1 MSDYIRANFTIR
13 RTLFLLIFLA
23 CFAVC
28 LAVVLGKIDLNL
40 WQTVLVLLTGLL
52 AYEWAG

>member
-1 MSDYIRANFTIR
+1 MDDYIKSNFTVR
-13 RTLFLLIFLA
+13 RTLFLMIFLA

-28 LAVVLGKIDLNL
+28 LAVVFGKIDLNL
-40 WQTVLVLLTGLL
+40 WQTLLVLLIGLL